1 MKKLLVLLF
10 IMLGVISFSK
20 NLNDYESKRIFD
32 KLMKTILYGDYEKY
46 RYEPEMYRILELD
59 ATKEEINE
67 DINSFTELQL
77 NKDFYYKVLDVKE
90 NGNESILT
98 IKVQYKIITDT
109 KENVEKEYSKAIKKL
124 GAYTKD
130 DDIEYIMQKNYENV
144 YLAYALAREN
154 LKFKILE
161 KNIDIY
167 LVKENGLW
175 YMPKEERREEFIL
188 LLNSGVKSYYK
199 IFSGEEENY
208 MIEN

>member
-1 MKKLLVLLF
+1 MKKLLLLLF

-20 NLNDYESKRIFD
+20 NLNNYESKRIFD

-59 ATKEEINE
+59 GTDEEINE

-90 NGNESILT
+90 NGNESVLT
-98 IKVQYKIITDT
+98 IKVQYKVITDT

-130 DDIEYIMQKNYENV
+130 DDIEYIIQKNYENV

-154 LKFKILE
+154 LKFKMLE

-175 YMPKEERREEFIL
+175 YMPKDERREEFIL
-188 LLNSGVKSYYK
+188 LLNSGVTSYYK
-199 IFSGEEENY
+199 VFSWY
-208 MIEN
+208 L

>member
-67 DINSFTELQL
+67 GINSFTELQL

>member
-1 MKKLLVLLF
+1 MKKLLLLLF

-20 NLNDYESKRIFD
+20 NLNNYESKRIFD

-59 ATKEEINE
+59 GTDEEINE

-90 NGNESILT
+90 NGNESVLT
-98 IKVQYKIITDT
+98 IKVQYKVITDT

-130 DDIEYIMQKNYENV
+130 DDIEYIIQKNYENV

-154 LKFKILE
+154 LKFKMLE

-175 YMPKEERREEFIL
+175 YMPKDERREEFIL
-188 LLNSGVKSYYK
+188 LYLY
-199 IFSGEEENY
+199 
-208 MIEN
+208 

>member
-1 MKKLLVLLF
+1 MKKLLLLLF

-20 NLNDYESKRIFD
+20 NLNNYESKRIFD

-59 ATKEEINE
+59 GTDEEINE

-90 NGNESILT
+90 NGNESVLT
-98 IKVQYKIITDT
+98 IKVQYKVITDT

-130 DDIEYIMQKNYENV
+130 DDIEYIIQKNYENV

-154 LKFKILE
+154 LKFKMLE

-175 YMPKEERREEFIL
+175 YMPKDERREEFIL
-188 LLNSGVKSYYK
+188 LLNSGVTSYYK
-199 IFSGEEENY
+199 VFSGEE
-208 MIEN
+208 

>member
-1 MKKLLVLLF
+1 MKKLLLLLF

-20 NLNDYESKRIFD
+20 NLNNYESKRIFD

-59 ATKEEINE
+59 GTDEEINE

-90 NGNESILT
+90 NGNESVLT
-98 IKVQYKIITDT
+98 IKVQYKVITDT

-130 DDIEYIMQKNYENV
+130 DDIEYIIQKNYENV

-154 LKFKILE
+154 LKFKML
-161 KNIDIY
+161 
-167 LVKENGLW
+167 
-175 YMPKEERREEFIL
+175 
-188 LLNSGVKSYYK
+188 
-199 IFSGEEENY
+199 
-208 MIEN
+208 

>member
-1 MKKLLVLLF
+1 
-10 IMLGVISFSK
+10 MLGVISFSK
-20 NLNDYESKRIFD
+20 NLNNYESKRIFD

-59 ATKEEINE
+59 GTDEEINE

-90 NGNESILT
+90 NGNESVLT
-98 IKVQYKIITDT
+98 IKVQYKVITDT

-130 DDIEYIMQKNYENV
+130 DDIEYIIQKNYENV

-154 LKFKILE
+154 LKFKMLE

-175 YMPKEERREEFIL
+175 YMPKDERREEFIL
-188 LLNSGVKSYYK
+188 LLNSGVTSYYK
-199 IFSGEEENY
+199 VFSGEE
-208 MIEN
+208 